1 MAALFLHLSIPST
14 QRKVGFY
21 LKPRLL
27 GYFLRSNSIFHL
39 PGSIMDYFSL
49 LFATQSRKAR
59 EASNDV
65 LRTMN
70 TFFHTYICTSTVGAE
85 ICWINGHSL
94 ISA

>member
-1 MAALFLHLSIPST
+1 
-14 QRKVGFY
+14 
-21 LKPRLL
+21 
-27 GYFLRSNSIFHL
+27 
-39 PGSIMDYFSL
+39 MDYFSL